1 MRAGCMRRRAYLCAI
16 GLPAAMFGCS
26 GESTFVVEPVD
37 AGAPG
42 AQHGSACSAWAA
54 TVCAYEARCPPDFPW
69 VSETQC
75 LARSALWCESVASDP
90 DVVFDDLLLTS
101 CQYPNACLSSVAY
114 LPVDCL
120 APGRTPVGGTC
131 VFDEACQSK
140 TCSDLCGTCLP
151 AACDGGCS
159 VDAGYP
165 DSGDDDAI
173 GQPPRAP
180 GESCLEGTDCQ
191 SLQCDASGHCAET
204 VTAVGYG
211 QPCDESSVTQI
222 CGGDATCYGV
232 CIPPENDGDPC
243 DVSQGLDCL
252 QPAVC
257 AGDFCVFPSRTMCGG
272 QGAVP

>member
-1 MRAGCMRRRAYLCAI
+1 MRRRAYLCAI

-42 AQHGSACSAWAA
+42 AQHETACAAWAA

-75 LARSALWCESVASDP
+75 LARSALWCELVASDP
-90 DVVFDDLLLTS
+90 DVVFDEQLLGA

-120 APGRTPVGGTC
+120 PPGRTPVGGTC
-131 VFDEACQSK
+131 LLDEACQSK

-151 AACDGGCS
+151 AASDGGCP

-165 DSGDDDAI
+165 DSEDDDAI
-173 GQPPRAP
+173 GQPPRGP
-180 GESCLEGTDCQ
+180 GEPCLQGTDCQ
-191 SLQCDASGHCAET
+191 SLQCDATRHCAPA
-204 VTAVGYG
+204 VTAIGYG
-211 QPCDESSVTQI
+211 QPCDESSLTQI

-232 CIPPENDGDPC
+232 CVPPENDGDPC

-252 QPAVC
+252 RPAVC

-272 QGAVP
+272 DGTIP